1 MERSFYYP
9 VPWSAVRKYKLLLD
23 EKGIPYEIQSST
35 DLPVLEEGNLA
46 IVFPSLPNR
55 TYVWVRTLFS
65 RDGYPYPDQ
74 AALRFHLLKR

>member
-9 VPWSAVRKYKLLLD
+9 VSWSSVREYKKLLD

-35 DLPVLEEGNLA
+35 DLPVLEDGYLA

-65 RDGYPYPDQ
+65 RDGYPYPDE
-74 AALRFHLLKR
+74 ATLFFHHIKG